1 MLEIVIGL
9 LCSNILIIENLLT
22 GKESLELIYNFLCLK
37 AAVCGHKKIFIWKTA
52 CLFLCK
58 PLW

>member
-37 AAVCGHKKIFIWKTA
+37 AAVCGHKKIFI
-52 CLFLCK
+52 
-58 PLW
+58 